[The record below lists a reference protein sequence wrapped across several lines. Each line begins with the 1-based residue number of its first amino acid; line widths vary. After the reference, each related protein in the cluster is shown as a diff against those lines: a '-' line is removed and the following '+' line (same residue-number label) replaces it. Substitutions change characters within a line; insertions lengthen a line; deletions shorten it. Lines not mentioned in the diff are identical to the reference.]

1 MYVTFASRCRSLRQ
15 SICARARAHTHTP
28 LVTMKTQKINCKK
41 CCGEYVKD
49 GRESVGSSQVQVLVV
64 VRVVIVLL
72 LLCNEVVSSLE
83 YPYGVE

>member
-1 MYVTFASRCRSLRQ
+1 MYVTYVLCVKVF
-15 SICARARAHTHTP
+15 ARARTHTHTP
-28 LVTMKTQKINCKK
+28 CHHENTKKINCKK

-72 LLCNEVVSSLE
+72 LLLLLCNEVVSSLE
-83 YPYGVE
+83 YSYGVE